1 MEKGITRVFLE
12 ILGISVFWGQ
22 IPILLVHPP
31 LFACVRAW
39 GVKLS
44 YFKDATENQGREEVL
59 QG

>member
-1 MEKGITRVFLE
+1 MDKDITRVFLE
-12 ILGISVFWGQ
+12 ILGISVFWADS
-22 IPILLVHPP
+22 HSSCSPP
-31 LFACVRAW
+31 FFACVRAW